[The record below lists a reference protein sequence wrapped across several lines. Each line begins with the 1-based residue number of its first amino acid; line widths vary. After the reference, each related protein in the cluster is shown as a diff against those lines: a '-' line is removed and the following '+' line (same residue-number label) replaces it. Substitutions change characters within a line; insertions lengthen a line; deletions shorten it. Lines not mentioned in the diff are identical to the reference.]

1 MASRTNTPANP
12 TLQGITDDASRG
24 GLFARSAVANPVSG
38 ADINGVAINDSM
50 ITIDINGMT
59 QSFTLNQ
66 ASSDTLTFTV
76 AGGTTPG
83 GGAGGASIFASASF
97 DNNILTL
104 IGNTPQPNITVDL
117 NSFATDAEL
126 AALRALIPTNIGDL
140 SDVPST
146 RGTTGQILAV
156 NSDGDGLTYVDPATA
171 SVSASS
177 FSNSGNVTFTA
188 DGALVQGDAAL
199 LWANGA
205 GVSGTNTF
213 NGIALNPNS
222 NLQFV
227 ASGDGVVIQAIPAA
241 PMAMDTP
248 VPPSNAFVPEVPMT
262 MIEISGGTRNG
273 NPTGT
278 LTGPGVSDSN
288 IMISPGGTDTEVEV
302 SFPDSNM
309 LPPGDYEIETT
320 QPITPDVPGGPTSV
334 TSMTPVMRIIPFFQ
348 SRTDLTT
355 SAQVLASTASSAA
368 WSNSLTAIAG
378 TGVLYFAVLASEL
391 AATSGVVY
399 AMSNTGFPVRYA
411 SLREVTVTG
420 SGQTQTYRI
429 FRAPANAG
437 VMLTFS

>member
-1 MASRTNTPANP
+1 MASRTGTPANP
-12 TLQGITDDASRG
+12 TLTGITDDASRG

-38 ADINGVAINDSM
+38 ADINGVAISDST
-50 ITIDINGMT
+50 ITIDINGET
-59 QSFTLNQ
+59 QTFTLNQ
-66 ASSDTLTFTV
+66 TSDSTLTFTV

-83 GGAGGASIFASASF
+83 TGGSGIFSSATF
-97 DNNILTL
+97 DNDILIL
-104 IGNTPQPNITVDL
+104 NGIPPQPGLTVDL
-117 NSFATDAEL
+117 NRFATDTEL
-126 AALRALIPTNIGDL
+126 AALRALIPVNIQDL
-140 SDVPST
+140 ANVAPL
-146 RGTTGQILAV
+146 GTAGQVLRV
-156 NSDGDGLTYVDPATA
+156 NSAGDGVDYATPDTA
-171 SVSASS
+171 AVSAAS
-177 FSNSGNVTFTA
+177 FSDMGNVTFTA
-188 DGALVQGDAAL
+188 DAALVQADAAL
-199 LWANGA
+199 LWANGTS
-205 GVSGTNTF
+205 VSGTNTF

-227 ASGDGVVIQAIPAA
+227 ASGDGVTIQAIPAA
-241 PMAMDTP
+241 PMARDTP
-248 VPPSNAFVPEVPMT
+248 VPPSNAFVPMAPMT
-262 MIEISGGTRNG
+262 MIEITGGTRNG